1 MVMHWTNVGSVWRHS
16 RTDTATAGH
25 LRCLSATD
33 LYRYLSQEHEATTV
47 GLLVG
52 MGAARAGTMD
62 STVAKMLFL
71 HIPAR
76 HPAGYPDLDVAPTVQ
91 AAALLGAGLLY
102 RGTCHRCRCGICMRY
117 RSPQGASTHSSSN
130 LSLIRM
136 ISDGSLPT

>member
-1 MVMHWTNVGSVWRHS
+1 MAEQIYSS
-16 RTDTATAGH
+16 RYLPLHAEGMLKPGVADAGH

-102 RGTCHRCRCGICMRY
+102 RGTCHRYLRDSARRNAY
-117 RSPQGASTHSSSN
+117 PV
-130 LSLIRM
+130 
-136 ISDGSLPT
+136 LPHAKSA

>member
-1 MVMHWTNVGSVWRHS
+1 
-16 RTDTATAGH
+16 
-25 LRCLSATD
+25 LSATD

-102 RGTCHRCRCGICMRY
+102 RGTCHRCHCNAARFSLSTEIAVTGG
-117 RSPQGASTHSSSN
+117 QGVPTH
-130 LSLIRM
+130 
-136 ISDGSLPT
+136 